1 MTDKELFELADKHK
15 IEYKGKS
22 WGYAVEGLFKHFCEA
37 NLEEPVFIIDHPIET
52 TPLCKIHRKD
62 KEQRLIERFEP
73 YCMGAELGNAYSEL
87 NNPVL
92 QRSLL
97 EEQQQMLSKGDEEAN
112 PYDEDFVNALEI
124 GMPPTG
130 GLGVGIDRM
139 VMLLTGQ
146 DSIRDVILFP
156 FMKPEKEEKHG

>member
-1 MTDKELFELADKHK
+1 
-15 IEYKGKS
+15 
-22 WGYAVEGLFKHFCEA
+22 
-37 NLEEPVFIIDHPIET
+37 
-52 TPLCKIHRKD
+52 
-62 KEQRLIERFEP
+62 
-73 YCMGAELGNAYSEL
+73 AELGNAYSEL

-156 FMKPEKEEKHG
+156 FMKPEKDKDKQE